1 MLLNLS
7 AMTSRLNSIRSKTVL
22 IAEDDD
28 QLAQIVAEA
37 LEEEGFRTQRASDG
51 ISALNAILETRPDVI
66 LLDLMLPRLQG
77 YDICGMV
84 RKTNAVHQIPIV
96 VISGRSTLQDRLRA
110 FELGADDYVI
120 KPFELDELLA
130 RVEAIVLRSRQR
142 HFPTPFTSGEDIE

>member
-1 MLLNLS
+1 
-7 AMTSRLNSIRSKTVL
+7 MTSRLNSIRSKTVL

-51 ISALNAILETRPDVI
+51 IAALNAILETRPDVI

-84 RKTNAVHQIPIV
+84 RKTSAVHQIPIV

-130 RVEAIVLRSRQR
+130 RVEAIVLRSRQK